1 MSETIYSLTHGTA
14 PLLLSIPH
22 MSTQIPAWLQQRLV
36 ARALHCEDADWH
48 LDRLYA
54 FAHDL
59 GASVLTPRYARYLI
73 DLNRPPDNSP
83 MYPGV
88 SNTELCPTRFFTGE
102 PLYRDGQAPDD
113 DEIAARSKQF
123 WQPYHQALEQE
134 LARLRERF
142 GYALL
147 FDAHS
152 ICSVLPWLFDGK
164 LPDLNLGTADGK
176 SCDPSITV
184 ALADVV
190 ASSAPYSYAVNGRFK
205 GGYIT
210 RQYGNPA
217 QRIHA
222 VQLEMCWSTYMRE
235 QAPWALDEQRA
246 AAVLPVLKRLLGT
259 LLGCGAALSA
269 T

>member
-1 MSETIYSLTHGTA
+1 MSEPIYSLTHGTA

-22 MSTQIPAWLQQRLV
+22 MGTHVPAWLQQRLV

-113 DEIAARSKQF
+113 DEIAARTKQF
-123 WQPYHQALEQE
+123 WQSYHQALEQE